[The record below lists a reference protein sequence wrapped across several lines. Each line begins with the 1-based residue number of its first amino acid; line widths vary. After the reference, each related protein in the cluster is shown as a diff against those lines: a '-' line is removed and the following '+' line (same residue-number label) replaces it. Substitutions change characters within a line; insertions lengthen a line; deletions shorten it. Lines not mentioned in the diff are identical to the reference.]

1 MQNQSAKHVS
11 ETDKTPLSFEYEEIQ
26 RILPHRYP
34 FLLVDRVID
43 GELGSFAT
51 GIKQVTGNEFFFQG
65 HFPGQPVFPG
75 VLQIEALAQVGAIAV
90 LAMPEHQGK
99 IALFAGVNR
108 ARFKGIVRPGDTL
121 VMTTKFTGK
130 KAGIGFAEGRATVD
144 GKTVCQAEFMFA
156 LTDKA

>member
-1 MQNQSAKHVS
+1 MPEQLTSHRNDS
-11 ETDKTPLSFEYEEIQ
+11 EKSPLSFEYEEIQ
-26 RILPHRYP
+26 NILPHRYP
-34 FLLVDRVID
+34 FLLVDRIIN
-43 GELGSFAT
+43 GELGLYAT
-51 GIKQVTGNEFFFQG
+51 GIKQVTGNEIFFQG

-90 LAMPEHQGK
+90 LAMPEHRGK

-130 KAGIGFAEGRATVD
+130 KAGIGFAEGKATVD

-156 LTDKA
+156 LTEKT